1 MHIFLAEV
9 VGDNRDE
16 PSEKDY
22 GMEES
27 EWISI
32 DEIQDLREIRPQGL
46 QEQLPEILRSDNPV
60 YLGTEYLDWEQ
71 D

>member
-1 MHIFLAEV
+1 MEV
-9 VGDNRDE
+9 
-16 PSEKDY
+16 
-22 GMEES
+22 S